1 MRTLAIRYLA
11 ILFSMPAGV
20 YAQKDEIL
28 FKVNFKGDDIGTL
41 VAFEERSGERRTR
54 DLRSITDA
62 KVMVIAIHVESEI
75 SSTHENGTFIKST
88 AYRHS
93 NRGSQDV
100 HSQVTRMESS
110 KYKCERNG
118 TTHIESR
125 EITFSIVDLY
135 FKEPSGLTEVFST
148 MYADFLPI
156 QSRAPGEYIV
166 TTPDNM
172 KAWYSYKDGKLI
184 KIESETPLG
193 TVVSTRE

>member
-1 MRTLAIRYLA
+1 
-11 ILFSMPAGV
+11 
-20 YAQKDEIL
+20 
-28 FKVNFKGDDIGTL
+28 
-41 VAFEERSGERRTR
+41 
-54 DLRSITDA
+54 
-62 KVMVIAIHVESEI
+62 MVIAIHVESEI

-172 KAWYSYKDGKLI
+172 KAWYSYKDGKLV